1 MDLLIKLATQLDN
14 KEFDQVLDQVKK
26 VNKKDLVQEYIDIV
40 NKFMNEGTDLGSATH
55 FAYMD
60 LLIDPETGKE
70 KS

>member
-1 MDLLIKLATQLDN
+1 LNYIK
-14 KEFDQVLDQVKK
+14 E
-26 VNKKDLVQEYIDIV
+26 VNKKGLVKDYIDLVNE
-40 NKFMNEGTDLGSATH
+40 MLGEGTDLGSATH